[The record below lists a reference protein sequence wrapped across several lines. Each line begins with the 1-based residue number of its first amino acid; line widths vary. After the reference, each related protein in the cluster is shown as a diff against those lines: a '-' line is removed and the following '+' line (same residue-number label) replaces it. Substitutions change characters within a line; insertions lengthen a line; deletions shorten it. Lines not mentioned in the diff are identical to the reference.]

1 MINPYKINGPAII
14 SFSGGRTSAY
24 MLYHII
30 QAHHGKLPKDL
41 YVIFANTGKECP
53 ETLDFVR
60 DCQEKWDVSIVWLEF
75 DWLGGDEQ
83 ITKIVTYDTASRNGE
98 PFTKMIQY
106 FKTRTELNTP
116 DKYDKDSAL
125 LPNPVARFCT
135 DKLKVVRINNYMKQQ
150 GIKIYDT
157 VLGLR
162 YDEPRR
168 VAKQKSKNTQ
178 KKFNLTPLYEAKA
191 TKQDVND
198 FWRKQ
203 NFDLNLP
210 IIDNETPHGNCDLC
224 FLKSRKK
231 INQIIKEDK
240 SKAEWW
246 AETEENFNNR
256 FRTDRPSYREL
267 ITLVDV
273 QQEFEFDDD
282 NMDCFCHD

>member
-1 MINPYKINGPAII
+1 MNPYKIEGPALI

-24 MLYHII
+24 MLYHIL
-30 QAHHGKLPKDL
+30 QAHGGKLPNDV

-53 ETLDFVR
+53 ETLDFVK
-60 DCQEKWDVSIVWLEF
+60 DCQKKWDVDVIWLEF
-75 DWLGGDEQ
+75 DWNGNDKQ
-83 ITKIVTYDTASRNGE
+83 ITKIVNYETASRNGE
-98 PFTKMIQY
+98 PFTKMIKY

-116 DKYDKDSAL
+116 GKYDKDSAL

-135 DKLKVVRINNYMKQQ
+135 DKLKVVRINEYMKQQ

-168 VAKQKSKNTQ
+168 VAKQKAKNTQ
-178 KKFNLTPLYEAKA
+178 KKFNLTPLYDAKA
-191 TKQDVND
+191 TKEDINY

-210 IIDNETPHGNCDLC
+210 IINNETPHGNCDLC
-224 FLKSRKK
+224 FLKSHKK

-246 AETEENFNNR
+246 AKTEENFNNR
-256 FRTDRPSYREL
+256 FRSDRPSYREM
-267 ITLVDV
+267 IALVDV
-273 QQEFEFDDD
+273 QQEFAFDDD
-282 NMDCFCHD
+282 SMDCFCHD